1 MWVNSRVFHCSEA
14 EVCNLIRRHCTLSE
28 TAYVN
33 WRNTE
38 KEGKVL
44 QGHCGLF
51 FFRNRRYLFFCLLSY
66 TVPGSLRKKNN
77 DRNNVSIH
85 LLEFLSFYSEP
96 KSCHVQS
103 SMVGT
108 QPSKMHSFQQS
119 RCEIE
124 LSLTIQNGCLKSH
137 FIVRTLKVVFE
148 PPLWEEHFFLPETKI
163 LRFRYFKVNEWMNGK
178 ILLLFL
184 RRKVDK

>member
-51 FFRNRRYLFFCLLSY
+51 LFQNRRYLFFCLLSY

-77 DRNNVSIH
+77 DLFRYTSLNFSHFV
-85 LLEFLSFYSEP
+85 LSRSPATSRVLWWE
-96 KSCHVQS
+96 
-103 SMVGT
+103 
-108 QPSKMHSFQQS
+108 PSKMHSFQQS

-124 LSLTIQNGCLKSH
+124 LSLTIQNGW
-137 FIVRTLKVVFE
+137 RA
-148 PPLWEEHFFLPETKI
+148 
-163 LRFRYFKVNEWMNGK
+163 
-178 ILLLFL
+178 ILLLGLSKWSLNHHSERSTFSFL
-184 RRKVDK
+184 KLNFKVSIL